1 MPGGSWAESLAGDLM
16 ELNPAAP
23 AAMEGWN
30 VKNCI
35 RLFSALLLCTVAAVP
50 AAAQCGS
57 STTVT
62 LFGGQTI
69 DTGTVT
75 ISNDASSITVTYT
88 TNDPWVMTA
97 VHLAVADSLA
107 GIPQNKNSNPLPGH
121 FPINTSY
128 NPPVT
133 TVSFVIPLGNFTQG
147 ETLFIGAQA
156 EVQAPGSQGGSQTAW
171 GFGPRFGGHNW
182 ATYIDSFTVQ
192 SCGIHE

>member
-1 MPGGSWAESLAGDLM
+1 
-16 ELNPAAP
+16 
-23 AAMEGWN
+23 MEGWN

-50 AAAQCGS
+50 AAAQCPM
-57 STTVT
+57 TVT

-75 ISNDASSITVTYT
+75 INNDASSITITYT
-88 TNDPWVMTA
+88 TNDPWVISA

-182 ATYIDSFTVQ
+182 ATYINYTV
-192 SCGIHE
+192 CGGIIE